1 MTTKGRIALL
11 IAVKEL
17 WFTFAYKWNR
27 MPVSLCAARVCTPPF
42 HHNQE
47 KSDADTSCDGWQ
59 YYGEP
64 SQPAGGM
71 KNILLAASASMSL
84 FAAAP
89 VIAAATTT
97 GLVDGTSKP
106 GIRCIINHF
115 TLVWVETVT
124 IYFY

>member
-1 MTTKGRIALL
+1 MKGRIVLL

-27 MPVSLCAARVCTPPF
+27 IPVSFCAARVCTPSF

-47 KSDADTSCDGWQ
+47 KSDADTTSCDGWQ

-64 SQPAGGM
+64 SQPADGM
-71 KNILLAASASMSL
+71 KNMLLAASASMSL

-89 VIAAATTT
+89 VVTAAAA

-106 GIRCIINHF
+106 G
-115 TLVWVETVT
+115 T
-124 IYFY
+124 ISSL